1 MYLYIYKLMLNNI
14 SWTFK
19 NQLNNN
25 KNKLVIEQ

>member
-1 MYLYIYKLMLNNI
+1 MYFYIYKLMLNNI